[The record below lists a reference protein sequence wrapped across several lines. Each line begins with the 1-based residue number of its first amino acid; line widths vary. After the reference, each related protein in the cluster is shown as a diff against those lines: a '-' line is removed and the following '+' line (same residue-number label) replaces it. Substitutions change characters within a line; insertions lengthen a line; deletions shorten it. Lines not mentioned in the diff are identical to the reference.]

1 MIIIR
6 RIGVSDGA
14 RALKDALNAA
24 GIRAVLSNRNSFER
38 TGRIILNWGE
48 HQGSGVT
55 YSVQNKWLNNFEAVT
70 IARNKLTTFE
80 RLRLAGDVNIPQ
92 FWTSRE
98 AAETDRSDAIIL
110 ERHSLTGQ
118 SGSGIVVK
126 RAGEALG
133 NAPLYVKYIRK
144 EEEYRVHVFNGQ
156 AIAVQQKRRESNADQ
171 DQNQR
176 LIRNR
181 DNGWVFCIQDIA
193 ADRRTAIS
201 EQAVRAC
208 RALGL
213 DFGAV
218 DIIVGR
224 RDGVPYVLEINSKPG
239 LSSPTVLEG
248 YVNAIKELAN
258 GRSDSAGN

>member
-1 MIIIR
+1 MVIIR

-24 GIRAVLSNRNSFER
+24 GIRAVLSDRSGFIRGGR
-38 TGRIILNWGE
+38 TILNWGQ
-48 HQGSGVT
+48 HQGDGVT
-55 YSVQNKWLNNFEAVT
+55 YNVQNQWLNSFDSVR
-70 IARNKLTTFE
+70 IARDKLATFQ
-80 RLRLAGDVNIPQ
+80 RLRTGGGVNIPQ
-92 FWTSRE
+92 FWTDKD
-98 AAETDRSDAIIL
+98 AADSDRGDAIIL

-126 RAGEALG
+126 RQGEALAS
-133 NAPLYVKYIRK
+133 APLYVKYIRK

-156 AIAVQQKRRESNADQ
+156 AIAFQQKRRESNAEQDQ
-171 DQNQR
+171 DQR

-193 ADRRTAIS
+193 EDRKQAIG
-201 EQAVRAC
+201 EQAVGAC

-218 DIIVGR
+218 DIVVSR
-224 RDGVPYVLEINSKPG
+224 RDSVPYVLEINTRPG
-239 LSSPTVLEG
+239 LSSPTVIDA
-248 YVNAIKELAN
+248 YVNAIRELVN
-258 GRSDSAGN
+258 GRRN

>member
-24 GIRAVLSNRNSFER
+24 GIRSILSNRNNFER
-38 TGRIILNWGE
+38 DGRIILNWGE
-48 HQGSGVT
+48 HQGGGVT
-55 YSVQNKWLNNFEAVT
+55 YNTRNKWLNSFESVA
-70 IARNKLTTFE
+70 IARDKLATFQ
-80 RLRLAGDVNIPQ
+80 RLRMGGGVNVPQ
-92 FWTSRE
+92 FWTNKDAVE
-98 AAETDRSDAIIL
+98 AERGEAIIL

-126 RAGEALG
+126 RQGEALG
-133 NAPLYVKYIRK
+133 DAPLYVKYIRK

-156 AIAVQQKRRESNADQ
+156 AVAVQQKRRESDAEQ

-193 ADRRTAIS
+193 ADRKQAIS

-208 RALGL
+208 RAIGL

-218 DIIVGR
+218 DIVVGR
-224 RDGVPYVLEINSKPG
+224 RDGLAYVLEINSKPG
-239 LSSPTVLEG
+239 LSSPTVIDG
-248 YVNAIKELAN
+248 YVNAIRELRD
-258 GRSDSAGN
+258 GRQNQGQ